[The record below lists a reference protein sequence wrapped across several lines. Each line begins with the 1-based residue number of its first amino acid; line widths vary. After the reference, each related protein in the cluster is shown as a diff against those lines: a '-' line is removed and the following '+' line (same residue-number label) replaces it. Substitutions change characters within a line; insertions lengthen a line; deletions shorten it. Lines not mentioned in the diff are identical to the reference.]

1 MSIDSF
7 GRYIKPDNLT
17 CICDNASC
25 PINCSDNCQ
34 YDSDR
39 MYWIH
44 SDKDVYGFIG
54 NITFG
59 EMFNVLR
66 DDYLGK
72 EYVASVYLDVSGQ
85 SFLGVGNP
93 SSSAI
98 TAEIILPQV
107 NQYSLVKCENESV
120 TLNLQ
125 PLEARTLS
133 FNCDITGAHITGSA
147 NIIVYVATFSL
158 SAPNSASNLQFM
170 IEQLIPINQW
180 GAFYA
185 VVPYGENAYGDVIS
199 VVTSQP
205 DTFVHIL
212 GYDFITVSNKY
223 ESIRRRID
231 GKRPITVRASKPVG
245 VTQFSLNL
253 YGKNAMS
260 ICISVTTDTNSEA
273 LTNGSLFYH
282 NYLRYSF
289 SEDFTED
296 NLPLSR
302 FVANRKDNS
311 LTTDI
316 FGCSVFIESTNH
328 FGGTFCGYLQNTA
341 NVGLLYTSIFWLLNG
356 FIEFSRYTSTFMFEN
371 TTRNRGTFL
380 LDIINQSV

>member
-1 MSIDSF
+1 MFFMSINSLH
-7 GRYIKPDNLT
+7 GTILPNGK
-17 CICDNASC
+17 CICDNTTC
-25 PINCSDNCQ
+25 TINCTSNCQ
-34 YDSDR
+34 YEPDR
-39 MYWIH
+39 LYWIF
-44 SDKDVYGFIG
+44 SNEDVYGMTG
-54 NITFG
+54 NGTLG

-66 DDYLGK
+66 DDYLGR

-93 SSSAI
+93 NSNAV
-98 TAEIILPQV
+98 TVDIILPQV

-125 PLEARTLS
+125 PLEARTLI
-133 FNCDITGAHITGSA
+133 FNCDITGAHITGSD

-158 SAPNSASNLQFM
+158 IAPNSASNLQFM

-180 GAFYA
+180 GTFYA
-185 VVPYGENAYGDVIS
+185 VVPYGQNAYGDVIS

-231 GKRPITVRASKPVG
+231 GKRPITVRSSKPVG
-245 VTQFSLNL
+245 VTQFSLNMN
-253 YGKNAMS
+253 GKNAMS
-260 ICISVTTDTNSEA
+260 ICISVTTDTNIEA
-273 LTNGSLFYH
+273 LTTGGPFFH
-282 NYLRYSF
+282 NYLRYAF
-289 SEDFTED
+289 SENVTED

-302 FVANRKDNS
+302 FVANRQDNFPTS
-311 LTTDI
+311 DI
-316 FGCSVFIESTNH
+316 FGCSVFREETLY

-341 NVGLLYTSIFWLLNG
+341 NVCPFYKFIFWL
-356 FIEFSRYTSTFMFEN
+356 SK
-371 TTRNRGTFL
+371 
-380 LDIINQSV
+380 

>member
-7 GRYIKPDNLT
+7 RGYIEPNSLT

-25 PINCSDNCQ
+25 PKDCSSSCQ
-34 YDSDR
+34 YDTDR

-44 SDKDVYGFIG
+44 SNKDVYGITG
-54 NITFG
+54 NDTFG

-66 DDYLGK
+66 DDYLGR

-93 SSSAI
+93 TSSAI
-98 TAEIILPQV
+98 TVDIILPQV

-125 PLEARTLS
+125 PLEARTLN
-133 FNCDITGAHITGSA
+133 FNCDITGAHITGSD

-158 SAPNSASNLQFM
+158 SAPNSATNLQFM

-180 GAFYA
+180 GTFYA

-199 VVTSQP
+199 VVTLQP

-212 GYDFITVSNKY
+212 GYDYITVSNKY

-231 GKRPITVRASKPVG
+231 GKRPITVRSSKPVG

-253 YGKNAMS
+253 YGKNVMS
-260 ICISVTTDTNSEA
+260 ICIPITTDTNSEA
-273 LTNGSLFYH
+273 LTNGSLFFH
-282 NYLRYSF
+282 NYLRYAV
-289 SEDFTED
+289 SENVTED

-302 FVANRKDNS
+302 FVANRKDYS
-311 LTTDI
+311 PTTDI
-316 FGCSVFIESTNH
+316 FGCSVYKQSTTR

-341 NVGLLYTSIFWLLNG
+341 NVRLLYG
-356 FIEFSRYTSTFMFEN
+356 FI
-371 TTRNRGTFL
+371 FL
-380 LDIINQSV
+380 QSK